1 MPVTE
6 WLDRLNLL
14 KYMPMFTKHRV
25 FTVKEINYYV
35 NEQGSFNDSFNFKD
49 TQEQMRLGLMIR
61 GDPSAKEDFEYQTK
75 QGARRIIGK
84 FIKNVDI
91 REDLVKVINDESI
104 TGFQLKDILRDN
116 FTFDKIKDAIVARQD
131 LNE

>member
-1 MPVTE
+1 
-6 WLDRLNLL
+6 
-14 KYMPMFTKHRV
+14 
-25 FTVKEINYYV
+25 
-35 NEQGSFNDSFNFKD
+35 
-49 TQEQMRLGLMIR
+49 MRLGLMIR

-116 FTFDKIKDAIVARQD
+116 FTFDKIKDAILARQD

>member
-49 TQEQMRLGLMIR
+49 TQDQMRLGLMIR

-116 FTFDKIKDAIVARQD
+116 FTFDKIKDAILARQD